1 MSLSTFFSIIQTIA
15 VLALVIVLANFSLK
29 YLKNHMT
36 KQNKLIRVIERA
48 AVNNNSAL
56 AVVEVC
62 GKYYLMS
69 FTNNENKILKE
80 LDEEDLE
87 MGKEFD

>member
-1 MSLSTFFSIIQTIA
+1 MGLNTFFSIVQTIV

-29 YLKNHMT
+29 YLKTQMT

-48 AVNNNSAL
+48 SINNHSAL
-56 AVVEVC
+56 AVVEIC

-69 FTNNENKILKE
+69 FTNNDNKILRE

>member
-1 MSLSTFFSIIQTIA
+1 MGLNTFFSIVQTIV

-29 YLKNHMT
+29 YLKTQMT

-48 AVNNNSAL
+48 SINNNSAL
-56 AVVEVC
+56 AVVEIC

-69 FTNNENKILKE
+69 FTNNDNKILRE